1 MDDQLPATKI
11 VLIGAGSAGVGLD
24 TLCDLFAHREL
35 LAGATIGLVDVDA
48 PALARAAR
56 LAARLNAASGMPFTI
71 QSSSDRRTLLPGA
84 GFVVIAVEVN
94 RLPLWR
100 LDWEIPRRHGVR
112 HILGE
117 NGGPGGLLHA
127 LRTIPLVLEIA
138 RDIEALC
145 PDALVINFTNPLS
158 RVCLALSRYTRLR
171 VVGLCHQ
178 IGAGLANVAQTLAL
192 DEAEID
198 LQAVG
203 INHFTWITALHH
215 RHSGAD
221 LYPAFRRRLAQRPAA
236 FEPLSRR
243 LYDAFGL
250 FPASGDDHLGEEIG
264 WAWETDPLAAETTAA
279 ALPALFRSQQ
289 GLKETTAAALDEALE
304 DDEALDALLE
314 HRSDERIVPVICS
327 VLHNRQQLEI
337 AVNVVNRGAVRNL
350 PDWMIVETP
359 GVVSRAGVLPLA
371 VGDLPAGCAALLQQ
385 RSAIASL
392 TVEAAVHGD
401 RQAALQALL
410 LDPVVN
416 RYAAATALLDE
427 LLAAQAP
434 YLPTFAR
441 PAPA

>member
-1 MDDQLPATKI
+1 MPDSHI

-24 TLCDLFAHREL
+24 TLCDLFAHRDD

-48 PALARAAR
+48 PALAKVER
-56 LAARLNAASGMPFTI
+56 LAQRLNAASGAPFTI
-71 QSSSDRRTLLPGA
+71 QASTDRRALLPGA
-84 GFVVIAVEVN
+84 EFVIIAVEVN

-127 LRTIPLVLEIA
+127 LRTVPLVLEIA
-138 RDIEALC
+138 RYRSAL
-145 PDALVINFTNPLS
+145 PGRTGHQFYQPLS
-158 RVCLALSRYTRLR
+158 RACLALSRYTRLN
-171 VVGLCHQ
+171 VIGLCHQ
-178 IGAGLANVAQTLAL
+178 IGAGLANVAQTLDL
-192 DEAEID
+192 DESEID

-203 INHFTWITALHH
+203 INHFTWITALRH
-215 RHSGAD
+215 RRSGAD
-221 LYPAFRRRLAQRPAA
+221 LYPAFRTRLALRPPT

-250 FPASGDDHLGEEIG
+250 FPATGDDHLGEEIG
-264 WAWETDPLAAETTAA
+264 WAWETDPLAADTAA
-279 ALPALFRSQQ
+279 AVEPALFRSQQ
-289 GLKETTAAALDEALE
+289 GLKEMTAAALDEALH
-304 DDEALDALLE
+304 DDDALAALLD
-314 HRSDERIVPVICS
+314 HRSDERIVPVICG
-327 VLHNRQQLEI
+327 VLHNRLQLEL
-337 AVNVVNRGAVRNL
+337 AVNVVNHGAVHNL
-350 PDWMIVETP
+350 PDWMVVETP
-359 GVVSRAGVLPLA
+359 AVVSRAGVQPLA

-416 RYAAATALLDE
+416 SYTAAAALLDD
-427 LLAAQAP
+427 LLAAQAG
-434 YLPTFAR
+434 YLPTFA
-441 PAPA
+441 PT

>member
-1 MDDQLPATKI
+1 MPDTHI

-24 TLCDLFAHREL
+24 TLCDLFAHRDL
-35 LAGATIGLVDVDA
+35 LAGAAIGLVDVDA
-48 PALARAAR
+48 PALAKVER
-56 LAARLNAASGMPFTI
+56 LAQRLNAASGAPFTI
-71 QSSSDRRTLLPGA
+71 QASTDRRALLPGA
-84 GFVVIAVEVN
+84 DFVVIAVEVN

-127 LRTIPLVLEIA
+127 LRTVPLVLEIA

-145 PDALVINFTNPLS
+145 PHALVINFTNPLS
-158 RVCLALSRYTRLR
+158 RVCLALTRYTRLR

-178 IGAGLANVAQTLAL
+178 IGAGLANVAQTLEM

-215 RHSGAD
+215 RQSGAD
-221 LYPAFRRRLAQRPAA
+221 IYPAFRTRLAQRPAA

-243 LYDAFGL
+243 LYEAFGL
-250 FPASGDDHLGEEIG
+250 YPASGDDHLGEEIG
-264 WAWETDPLAAETTAA
+264 WAWETDPLAADTTSAA
-279 ALPALFRSQQ
+279 EPALFRSQQ
-289 GLKETTAAALDEALE
+289 GLKETTAAALEEALD
-304 DDEALDALLE
+304 DDEALDALLA
-314 HRSDERIVPVICS
+314 HRSDERIVPVICG
-327 VLHNRQQLEI
+327 VLHNRHQVEM
-337 AVNVVNRGAVRNL
+337 AVNVVNHGAVRNL
-350 PDWMIVETP
+350 PDWMVVEAP
-359 GVVSRAGVLPLA
+359 AVVSRVGVQPLA

-416 RYAAATALLDE
+416 SYAAADALLTE

-441 PAPA
+441 RAEA

>member
-1 MDDQLPATKI
+1 MPDPYI
-11 VLIGAGSAGVGLD
+11 VLIGAGSAGIGLD
-24 TLCDLFAHREL
+24 TLCDLFAHREEL
-35 LAGATIGLVDVDA
+35 TGATIGLVDVDA
-48 PALARAAR
+48 PALAKVER
-56 LAARLNAASGMPFTI
+56 LAQRLNAASGAPFTI
-71 QSSSDRRTLLPGA
+71 QASTDRRALLPGA
-84 GFVVIAVEVN
+84 DFVVIAVEVN

-127 LRTIPLVLEIA
+127 LRTVPLVLEIA

-145 PDALVINFTNPLS
+145 PHALVINFTNPLS
-158 RVCLALSRYTRLR
+158 RVCLALTRYTRLR

-178 IGAGLANVAQTLAL
+178 IGAGLANVAQTLDL
-192 DEAEID
+192 DETEID

-203 INHFTWITALHH
+203 INHFTWITALRH
-215 RHSGAD
+215 RQSGAD
-221 LYPAFRRRLAQRPAA
+221 LYPAFRTRLALRPPA

-243 LYDAFGL
+243 LFDAFGL
-250 FPASGDDHLGEEIG
+250 FPAAGDDHLGEEIG
-264 WAWETDPLAAETTAA
+264 WAWETDPLAADTTAA
-279 ALPALFRSQQ
+279 AEPALFRSQQ
-289 GLKETTAAALDEALE
+289 GLKETTTAALEEALD

-314 HRSDERIVPVICS
+314 HRSDERIVAVICG
-327 VLHNRQQLEI
+327 VPHNRHQVEM
-337 AVNVVNRGAVRNL
+337 AVNVVNHGAVHNL
-350 PDWMIVETP
+350 PDWMVVEAP
-359 GVVSRAGVLPLA
+359 AVVSRAGVQPLA

-416 RYAAATALLDE
+416 SYRAAVGLLDE

-434 YLPTFAR
+434 YLPTFTRRAGD
-441 PAPA
+441 

>member
-1 MDDQLPATKI
+1 MPDPHI

-24 TLCDLFAHREL
+24 TLCDLFAHREEL
-35 LAGATIGLVDVDA
+35 TGAAIGLVDVDA
-48 PALARAAR
+48 PALAKVER
-56 LAARLNAASGMPFTI
+56 LAQRLNAASGAPFTI
-71 QSSSDRRTLLPGA
+71 QASTDRRARLPGA
-84 GFVVIAVEVN
+84 DFVVIAVEVN

-127 LRTIPLVLEIA
+127 LRTVPLVLEIA

-145 PDALVINFTNPLS
+145 PHALVINFTNPLS
-158 RVCLALSRYTRLR
+158 RVCLALSRYTSLR

-178 IGAGLANVAQTLAL
+178 IGAGLANVAQTLEM

-198 LQAVG
+198 LQAAG

-215 RHSGAD
+215 RQSGLD
-221 LYPAFRRRLAQRPAA
+221 LYPAFRTRLAQRPAA

-250 FPASGDDHLGEEIG
+250 FPANGDDHLGEEIG
-264 WAWETDPLAAETTAA
+264 WAWETDPLAADTTAA
-279 ALPALFRSQQ
+279 AEPALFRSQQ
-289 GLKETTAAALDEALE
+289 GLKEVTAAALDEALH
-304 DDEALDALLE
+304 DDDALTALLE
-314 HRSDERIVPVICS
+314 HRSDERIVPVICG
-327 VLHNRQQLEI
+327 VLHNRRQVEI

-350 PDWMIVETP
+350 PEWMVVEAP
-359 GVVSRAGVLPLA
+359 AVFSRAGVQPLA

-416 RYAAATALLDE
+416 SYTAADALLTE

-441 PAPA
+441 RAGA